1 MRHDFV
7 VTVGAASM
15 SLVDDDEIKGVRSK
29 ILKNAVQR
37 KCLDGREKK
46 RAALVLM
53 IPGKKAVGL
62 PVLRAYDWQN
72 YS

>member
-1 MRHDFV
+1 MRHNFV

-37 KCLDGREKK
+37 KCLDGRE
-46 RAALVLM
+46 
-53 IPGKKAVGL
+53 
-62 PVLRAYDWQN
+62 
-72 YS
+72 